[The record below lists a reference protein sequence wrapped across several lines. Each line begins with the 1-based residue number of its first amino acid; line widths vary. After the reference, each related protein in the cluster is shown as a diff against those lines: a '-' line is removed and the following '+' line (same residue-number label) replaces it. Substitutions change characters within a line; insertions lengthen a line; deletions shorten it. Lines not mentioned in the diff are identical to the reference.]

1 MDRIIEL
8 AEMLRNEYEG
18 RDIFDTAENAGAV
31 VWFRELGSLK
41 GFYVCENGKRYIII
55 NSAMN
60 KLFRR
65 TVCAHEL
72 GHDTLHREL
81 AAGGLR
87 ENSLFLSSNKTERE
101 ANLFAAEML
110 LTDDETL
117 SVLEYSQ
124 TLDEAAFE
132 LAVLPEILSFKLEL
146 LNYKGYSFNIQA
158 ASSDFLK

>member
-60 KLFRR
+60 KLLRR

-124 TLDEAAFE
+124 TLDDAAFE

-146 LNYKGYSFNIQA
+146 LNFKGYSFNIQA

>member
-8 AEMLRNEYEG
+8 AETLRNEYEG
-18 RDIFDTAENAGAV
+18 RDIFDTAENAGAI

-41 GFYVCENGKRYIII
+41 GFYVCENNKRYIII

-60 KLFRR
+60 KLLRR

-81 AAGGLR
+81 SAGGMR

-117 SVLEYSQ
+117 SVLEYSH
-124 TLDEAAFE
+124 TVDEASYE
-132 LAVLPEILSFKLEL
+132 LGVLPEILSYKLEL
-146 LNYKGYSFNIQA
+146 LNHKGYSFNIQL